1 MILSLA
7 TVLMGTLVAILV
19 NDHTSFGGPEF
30 NIEED
35 AEN

>member
-7 TVLMGTLVAILV
+7 TVLMGTLLAKFV

-30 NIEED
+30 NPEED
-35 AEN
+35 AGH